1 MTSNTEQ
8 AITIRDAIEVVEEAY
23 EFMLAYAAQGRKQE
37 GQEGG
42 GESQIRNYL
51 KRLVESLGSL
61 ETASKDGVGGP
72 EGEAFVER
80 FLDDLAVTKSAAGL
94 LLATPSITSDMV
106 DNTNSLVPVRA
117 LLTEIFF
124 IDQALLPQR

>member
-1 MTSNTEQ
+1 MTGKTEQ
-8 AITIRDAIEVVEEAY
+8 AVIMREAIEVVEEAY

-42 GESQIRNYL
+42 GESQIRQYL

-61 ETASKDGVGGP
+61 ETASKGGVGGL
-72 EGEAFVER
+72 EGKAFVDR
-80 FLDDLAVTKSAAGL
+80 FLSDLAVTKSAASL
-94 LLATPSITSDMV
+94 LLVSPSISSDMV